1 MKRTVTCTVCPNGC
15 EIGIEYNTKEDAV
28 LNGYGCKRGVSYA
41 LDECFEPKR
50 TFTSSVKIS
59 GSDRRVLPVRT
70 TKPIPKSILM
80 KAAKEVEG
88 ISLKAPIKCGEVIE
102 NDFLNTKA
110 KLIAT
115 MTLEGEN
122 A

>member
-1 MKRTVTCTVCPNGC
+1 MKKTVTCTVCPNGC
-15 EIGIEYNTKEDAV
+15 EIEVDYTSREDAV

-88 ISLKAPIKCGEVIE
+88 ISLKAPIKCGEVIDD
-102 NDFLNTKA
+102 DFLDTKA

>member
-1 MKRTVTCTVCPNGC
+1 MKKTVTCTVCPNGC
-15 EIGIEYNTKEDAV
+15 EIEVDYTTREDAV
-28 LNGYGCKRGVSYA
+28 LNGYGCKRGITYA

-70 TKPIPKSILM
+70 TEPIPKSLLM
-80 KAAKEVEG
+80 KAAQKVDS
-88 ISLKAPIKCGEVIE
+88 ISLKTPVKCGEVIDA
-102 NDFLNTKA
+102 DFLDTKA
-110 KLIAT
+110 KLVAT

>member
-1 MKRTVTCTVCPNGC
+1 MKNIVTCTVCPNGC
-15 EIGIEYNTKEDAV
+15 EIEVNYTTKEDAV
-28 LNGYGCKRGVSYA
+28 LTGYACKRGITYA

-50 TFTSSVKIS
+50 TFTASVKIS

-70 TKPIPKSILM
+70 TAPIPKALLM
-80 KAAKEVEG
+80 QAAEALEA
-88 ISLKAPIKCGEVIE
+88 ISLEVPVKCGEVIVD
-102 NDFLNTKA
+102 NFLDTDV
-110 KLIAT
+110 KLVSA